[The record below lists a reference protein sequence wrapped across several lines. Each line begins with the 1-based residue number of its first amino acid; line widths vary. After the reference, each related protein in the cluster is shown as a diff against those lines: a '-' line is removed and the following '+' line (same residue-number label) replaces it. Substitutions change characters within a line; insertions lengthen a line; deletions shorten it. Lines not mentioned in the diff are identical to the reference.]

1 MKKKLAAAAAALL
14 IAAAMTGCGNNSED
28 TSSETSSVS
37 VSDAA
42 SDENGNAGTAETGD
56 ISQPVN
62 DIIAQIEMSSLAEVG
77 SDRLSMYLDTDIDK
91 IDAFSM
97 YICGSGGFADEVGIF
112 RMKSADDCSALVDLI
127 NDRIEKRKTDFE
139 DYNPD
144 EAEKLGNSVVGSK
157 DNYVY
162 YAVTPDSS
170 KAEQIFKDFIG

>member
-1 MKKKLAAAAAALL
+1 MKKRLAAAAAALL
-14 IAAAMTGCGNNSED
+14 IAAAMTGCGNNSGD
-28 TSSETSSVS
+28 SAAETSAAS
-37 VSDAA
+37 VSDASSA
-42 SDENGNAGTAETGD
+42 ENGDSAETGD

-77 SDRLSMYLDTDIDK
+77 SDRLAMYLDTDMDK

-144 EAEKLGNSVVGSK
+144 EAEKLGNAVVGSN

-170 KAEQIFKDFIG
+170 RAEQIFKDFIG

>member
-1 MKKKLAAAAAALL
+1 MKKRLAAAAAALL
-14 IAAAMTGCGNNSED
+14 IAVAMTGCGNNNNGD
-28 TSSETSSVS
+28 TSAETSAVS
-37 VSDAA
+37 VSDTSSA
-42 SDENGNAGTAETGD
+42 DIGEETAGTGD
-56 ISQPVN
+56 IAQPVN

-77 SDRLSMYLDTDIDK
+77 SDRLAMYLDTDVDK

-112 RMKSADDCSALVDLI
+112 RMKSADDCAALADLI
-127 NDRIEKRKTDFE
+127 NDRIEKRKADFE

-144 EAEKLGNSVVGSK
+144 EAEKLGNAVVGTK

>member
-1 MKKKLAAAAAALL
+1 MKKRLAAAAAALL
-14 IAAAMTGCGNNSED
+14 IAAAMTGCGNNSGD
-28 TSSETSSVS
+28 SSAETSTVS

-42 SDENGNAGTAETGD
+42 SAENGDPAETGD

-77 SDRLSMYLDTDIDK
+77 SDRLAMYLDTDIDK

-144 EAEKLGNSVVGSK
+144 EAEKLGNAVVGSK
-157 DNYVY
+157 GNYVY

>member
-1 MKKKLAAAAAALL
+1 MKKRLAAAAAALL
-14 IAAAMTGCGNNSED
+14 IAAAVTGCGNNSGD
-28 TSSETSSVS
+28 QASETSAVS
-37 VSDAA
+37 VSAENGDAA
-42 SDENGNAGTAETGD
+42 GTGD

-77 SDRLSMYLDTDIDK
+77 SDRLSMYLDTDMDK

-127 NDRIEKRKTDFE
+127 NNRIEKRKTDFE

-144 EAEKLGNSVVGSK
+144 EAEKLGNAAVGSK
-157 DNYVY
+157 GNYVY